1 MTQFQKLKE
10 FILGKLEKELP
21 QNLFYHNINHTVDVM
36 QAVEN
41 IAIEE
46 NINDYDKRLLL
57 TAALFHDNGFFVK
70 RDGHEAISCNIARE
84 YLPVYNYEPEEIEII
99 CGMIMATKIPQS
111 PQNHLEEII
120 CDADLDYLGREDFF
134 MLSEKLFIEL
144 RAEDIVKDEEEWNRQ
159 QADFI
164 GEHHYFTET
173 SRKLRQAKMEEYTKE
188 IKSKI
193 SNEISNKH
201 LS

>member
-1 MTQFQKLKE
+1 LTQFQKLKGL
-10 FILGKLEKELP
+10 ILGKLEKDLP
-21 QNLFYHNINHTVDVM
+21 QNLFYHNIDHTIDVM
-36 QAVEN
+36 GAVEN
-41 IAIEE
+41 IAAEE
-46 NINDYDKRLLL
+46 NIDEKDKRLLL
-57 TAALFHDNGFFVK
+57 TAALFHDNGFFIR

-84 YLPVYNYEPEEIEII
+84 YLPVYSYEPGEIEII

-120 CDADLDYLGREDFF
+120 CDADLDYLGRDDFF
-134 MLSEKLFIEL
+134 VLSDRLFIEL
-144 RAEDIVKDEEEWNRQ
+144 RAEDIVKDEDEWNRQ

-164 GEHHYFTET
+164 GEHRYFTET
-173 SRKLRQAKMEEYTKE
+173 SRKLRQAKMEKHIKE

-193 SNEISNKH
+193 ANEISNED

>member
-1 MTQFQKLKE
+1 M
-10 FILGKLEKELP
+10 EKDLP
-21 QNLFYHNINHTVDVM
+21 QNLFYHNIDHTIDVM
-36 QAVEN
+36 GAVEN
-41 IAIEE
+41 IAAEE
-46 NINDYDKRLLL
+46 NIDEKDKRLLL
-57 TAALFHDNGFFVK
+57 TAALFHDNGFFIR

-84 YLPVYNYEPEEIEII
+84 YLPVYSYEPGEIEII

-120 CDADLDYLGREDFF
+120 CDADLDYLGRDDFF
-134 MLSEKLFIEL
+134 VLSDRLFIEL
-144 RAEDIVKDEEEWNRQ
+144 RAEDIVKDEDEWNRQ

-164 GEHHYFTET
+164 GEHRYFTET
-173 SRKLRQAKMEEYTKE
+173 SRKLRQAKMEKHIKE

-193 SNEISNKH
+193 ANEISNED